1 MIRFLARCVTIWA
14 ALWCLS
20 SIAALNVPA
29 ALAALVTCN
38 AAIGAAMRKR

>member
-1 MIRFLARCVTIWA
+1 MNRFIARCAALWA

-20 SIAALNVPA
+20 AVAALNIPA
-29 ALAALVTCN
+29 ALAAIVTCN